1 MHRKQLPWLSGTLVI
16 RAGGDPAR
24 VQNSVQ
30 QAIWAVDKNLPQ
42 STAETMEQV
51 LGAQVATPRL
61 YTILFGLFSAV
72 ALMLTIVGIYGLQAY
87 IVSRRSNEMA
97 IRMAIGARYRNIA
110 RLVIGEG
117 VRLSLFGIAAGLAGT
132 IVLTRLMRS
141 LLFEVSP
148 TDPATLFS
156 VALLLLCVAWAGCYI
171 PARRAAKTDPMAVLR
186 HE

>member
-1 MHRKQLPWLSGTLVI
+1 MPQGTGERLQL
-16 RAGGDPAR
+16 
-24 VQNSVQ
+24 VQE
-30 QAIWAVDKNLPQ
+30 AIWSVDKNLPA

-72 ALMLTIVGIYGLQAY
+72 AVMLAVLGIYGLQAY
-87 IVSRRSNEMA
+87 VVSRRTNEMA
-97 IRMAIGARYRNIA
+97 IRVAVGAGYRNIA

-117 VRLSLFGIAAGLAGT
+117 VRLSLLGILVGLAGT

-141 LLFEVSP
+141 LLFEVSS
-148 TDPATLFS
+148 TDPATLLS
-156 VALLLLCVAWAGCYI
+156 VTLLLLCVAWAGCYI
-171 PARRAAKTDPMAVLR
+171 PARRAARTDPMSVLR